1 VFECHLIWL
10 QAVSEALEHAKET
23 IYIEDWWLSPE
34 LAGSTTA
41 PLRRCANFVVSTS
54 TTVLQSRMAF
64 RSDTQKEG
72 RTRSED
78 LYNRLQRGKCPSCLV
93 ITIKLTPRKVSAAL
107 TCNSQHTKKVMMNL
121 IQEGE
126 PGYGNIKLMRHPD
139 HNVLENAGDMTFYW
153 VRLPLK

>member
-1 VFECHLIWL
+1 V
-10 QAVSEALEHAKET
+10 ALERAKET

-34 LAGSTTA
+34 LVGSTIV
-41 PLRRCANFVVSTS
+41 PLQRCADSVVSASTS
-54 TTVLQSRMAF
+54 VLQPRMAL
-64 RSDTQKEG
+64 RSATQKKG
-72 RTRSED
+72 RTGSED
-78 LYNRLQRGKCPSCLV
+78 LHHRLQRSKCPSSVVLA
-93 ITIKLTPRKVSAAL
+93 INANPSRKVSAAL

-153 VRLPLK
+153 VPLPP